1 MCRTPEFNLSRWF
14 EKMEVVLGGKVS
26 LLIRKGK
33 DKTLSKTFNNG
44 PFFLSLV
51 TGEN

>member
-1 MCRTPEFNLSRWF
+1 
-14 EKMEVVLGGKVS
+14 MEVVLRLKVS

-44 PFFLSLV
+44 SFSSSLV
-51 TGEN
+51 TGDN